1 MCKSGS
7 LSPQRMASA
16 LFEKR
21 NLNTG
26 CNTGTGFGLRKRR
39 TVFSLHRGTRVGGRA
54 AAAREPPLRAAAAST
69 EDRRNE
75 PLEARRLWS
84 SSLNDAHIIF
94 IIAVERPAQHGLR
107 TRGYLA
113 ARTTDACWCQACATE
128 LLLPLLSIWLGRQQR
143 PRARACA
150 RAQTLRFR
158 HWRQ

>member
-1 MCKSGS
+1 M
-7 LSPQRMASA
+7 
-16 LFEKR
+16 
-21 NLNTG
+21 
-26 CNTGTGFGLRKRR
+26 
-39 TVFSLHRGTRVGGRA
+39 FSLHRGTRVGGRA

-128 LLLPLLSIWLGRQQR
+128 LLLPLLSIWLRGQQR
-143 PRARACA
+143 PRALELALV
-150 RAQTLRFR
+150 LRPSASAPGDNDHCTTPR
-158 HWRQ
+158 PSKTKVLRKLTTDCLSSD

>member
-84 SSLNDAHIIF
+84 SALNDAHIIF

-107 TRGYLA
+107 TRRYLA
-113 ARTTDACWCQACATE
+113 ARTADACRCQACATE
-128 LLLPLLSIWLGRQQR
+128 PLLSIRIGRQQR

>member
-1 MCKSGS
+1 MQVRLLES
-7 LSPQRMASA
+7 SA
-16 LFEKR
+16 NGIGLFKKR

-26 CNTGTGFGLRKRR
+26 CDTGTGFAYEKGGLC
-39 TVFSLHRGTRVGGRA
+39 SLFIEASRVGGRA

-113 ARTTDACWCQACATE
+113 ARTTDACWCQACVTE

-158 HWRQ
+158 HW

>member
-1 MCKSGS
+1 M
-7 LSPQRMASA
+7 
-16 LFEKR
+16 
-21 NLNTG
+21 
-26 CNTGTGFGLRKRR
+26 
-39 TVFSLHRGTRVGGRA
+39 FSLHRGTRVGGRA

-107 TRGYLA
+107 TRRYLA
-113 ARTTDACWCQACATE
+113 ARTADACRCQACAIE
-128 LLLPLLSIWLGRQQR
+128 PLLSIRIGRQQR